1 MDSLG
6 KILRKSSRT
15 PWEKKMQNKVKYCAK
30 RHKGIVHEIQSPS
43 NIPKMS
49 IKYANEEI
57 RNKETSSWYMQDKHS
72 IKSNNSWFL
81 N

>member
-1 MDSLG
+1 
-6 KILRKSSRT
+6 
-15 PWEKKMQNKVKYCAK
+15 MQNKVKYCAK

-57 RNKETSSWYMQDKHS
+57 RNKETSS
-72 IKSNNSWFL
+72 
-81 N
+81 